1 MDFTTSI
8 VPHLSL
14 ISSLLLAAATRH
26 CQAKF
31 STSAYDPDVEA
42 PGLCDMPVDPLW
54 AHSVHCAAYFR
65 GANSGDVLDPT
76 TKTPDGEEGGPS
88 WRRSLQHVCVATLTS
103 FLFGYHTGV
112 VNEPLESISADLG
125 FAGPVVSI
133 CLGERSSD
141 ACLVA
146 LLLTELVFSAQ
157 CVTL

>member
-1 MDFTTSI
+1 MSSSASC
-8 VPHLSL
+8 LS
-14 ISSLLLAAATRH
+14 
-26 CQAKF
+26 
-31 STSAYDPDVEA
+31 A
-42 PGLCDMPVDPLW
+42 PGQREARP
-54 AHSVHCAAYFR
+54 AHRAVAAL
-65 GANSGDVLDPT
+65 AQVAASADPT

-146 LLLTELVFSAQ
+146 LLLTELVFSAL